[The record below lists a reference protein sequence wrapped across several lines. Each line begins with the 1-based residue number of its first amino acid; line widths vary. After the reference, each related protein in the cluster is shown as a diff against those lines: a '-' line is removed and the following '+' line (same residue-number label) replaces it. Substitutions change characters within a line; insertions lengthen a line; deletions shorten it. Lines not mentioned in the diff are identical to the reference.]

1 MPFVEQ
7 ILGYKEFVSWC
18 GGWPSFHDSEIL
30 KLELNRCARSYLS
43 IHVFGGP
50 KPTIGPRADTRLA
63 SPPTDVVVTFVLE
76 EIDDLDLAGFSSK
89 NVIFGRYLEK
99 ESDMVR
105 ISMDPCFGMAG
116 TISAQNV
123 AIEFSP
129 ITTT

>member
-1 MPFVEQ
+1 
-7 ILGYKEFVSWC
+7 
-18 GGWPSFHDSEIL
+18 
-30 KLELNRCARSYLS
+30 
-43 IHVFGGP
+43 
-50 KPTIGPRADTRLA
+50 
-63 SPPTDVVVTFVLE
+63 
-76 EIDDLDLAGFSSK
+76 LDLAGFSSK